1 MNTHEP
7 NLPGS
12 GHAVPG
18 DFGNGSSHGGGDANG
33 NGNGNANGSHGPWE
47 LMLFVAGQSPKSVMA
62 YANLRKACDHYLPG
76 RYNIQLIDLTRTGQA
91 ALAKEYQVVA
101 IPTLIR
107 TQPDPQ
113 KRIIGSLSDLQR
125 LVSDLELGSPVYNP
139 PAAS

>member
-1 MNTHEP
+1 MNLNP
-7 NLPGS
+7 SNPL
-12 GHAVPG
+12 
-18 DFGNGSSHGGGDANG
+18 GNGEPYAHDG
-33 NGNGNANGSHGPWE
+33 NGGHGANGPWE

-76 RYNIQLIDLTRTGQA
+76 RYNIQLIDLTRAGQA
-91 ALAKEYQVVA
+91 SLAKQFQVVA

-125 LVSDLELGSPVYNP
+125 LVSDLELGAPVHTLPSPQ
-139 PAAS
+139 

>member
-1 MNTHEP
+1 MNQLHEP
-7 NLPGS
+7 LPPVASSPVSDES
-12 GHAVPG
+12 GVG
-18 DFGNGSSHGGGDANG
+18 DGGG
-33 NGNGNANGSHGPWE
+33 STSISPWE

-76 RYNIQLIDLTRTGQA
+76 RYTIQLIDLTRSGQA
-91 ALAKEYQVVA
+91 ALAKQFQVVA

-125 LVSDLELGSPVYNP
+125 LVSDLELSSPLHSP
-139 PAAS
+139 PTPS